1 MSPSAHHS
9 SLPFVSF
16 THTHTIRPSLQH
28 QDIISELR
36 TFDSHQLEYY
46 PSSTRSPERPRSHL
60 HPHSTLPPPAS
71 QHACVRVLLQVRKH
85 DCHQHHLHRL
95 RPQAVQQL
103 PSVLNRHA
111 LLAYWLCCFA
121 MFYTWTPRVGCAATP
136 GSFLHSKQP
145 TMRAAKASGYKG
157 QLPAKKKIT
166 KIPTEIL
173 KQQKKKG
180 D

>member
-103 PSVLNRHA
+103 PSVLND
-111 LLAYWLCCFA
+111 
-121 MFYTWTPRVGCAATP
+121 TPCWHTGCAASPCSTR
-136 GSFLHSKQP
+136 GY
-145 TMRAAKASGYKG
+145 RAWAVRL
-157 QLPAKKKIT
+157 LPALSYT
-166 KIPTEIL
+166 ARSPR
-173 KQQKKKG
+173 
-180 D
+180 